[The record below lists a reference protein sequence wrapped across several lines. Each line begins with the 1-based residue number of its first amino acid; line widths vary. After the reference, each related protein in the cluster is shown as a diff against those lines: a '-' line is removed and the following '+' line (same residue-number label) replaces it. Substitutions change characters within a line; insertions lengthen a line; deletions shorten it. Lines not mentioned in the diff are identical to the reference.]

1 MSDYISSDGICIVI
15 RFLINSE
22 RSSSKIIRAMK
33 KNMGTID
40 RIIRIAV
47 AIIIAVLYFTGQITG
62 TAAIILGIIAAAFIL
77 TSLVGTCPLY
87 LPVGLST
94 KKE

>member
-1 MSDYISSDGICIVI
+1 
-15 RFLINSE
+15 
-22 RSSSKIIRAMK
+22 MK

-40 RIIRIAV
+40 RSIRVLV
-47 AIIIAVLYFTGQITG
+47 AIIIAILYFTGQITG
-62 TAAIILGIIAAAFIL
+62 TMAIILGVIAAAFIL

-94 KKE
+94 KKG